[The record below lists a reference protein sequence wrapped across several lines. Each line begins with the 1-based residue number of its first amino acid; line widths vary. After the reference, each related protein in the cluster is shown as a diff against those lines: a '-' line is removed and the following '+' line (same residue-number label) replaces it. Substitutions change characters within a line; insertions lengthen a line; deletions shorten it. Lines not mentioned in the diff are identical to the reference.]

1 MNIRETGYN
10 HTTVSGEAR
19 MGILALMTSVDHR
32 ANVSITLGKLCPY
45 SDLWFLE
52 VVLAITFVCTGK
64 LCVC

>member
-1 MNIRETGYN
+1 MNIRETGYS

-19 MGILALMTSVDHR
+19 VGILASMTSVDHG
-32 ANVSITLGKLCPY
+32 AKVSIELGKLCPY

-52 VVLAITFVCTGK
+52 VVLAITFVCMRK